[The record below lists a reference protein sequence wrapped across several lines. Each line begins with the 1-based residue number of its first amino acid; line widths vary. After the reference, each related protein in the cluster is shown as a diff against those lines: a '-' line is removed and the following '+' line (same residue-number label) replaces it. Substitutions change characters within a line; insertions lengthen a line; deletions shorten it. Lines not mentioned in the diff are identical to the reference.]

1 MPRKAIFIFIATVL
15 TIVPLFAQGKTGRG
29 YGPGMTGVY
38 YYNRDILDKS
48 PNLMADL
55 SKIRKGEGLK
65 EGASID
71 PDKVGPALLAELG
84 DDVMDVVIGNKQGHE
99 WMDNMMGGEGS
110 PSLDYMHR
118 LMGYRYLAG
127 FPIGMGMMGWGY
139 GPAGGY
145 YFMPG
150 YGRKRG
156 WCPLLGYSS
165 YSTNNINNFWKGG
178 HMMWNWGYGPG
189 MMGGWYGGWGGMFM
203 GLIFLIVLILAIY
216 LIVRAAR
223 GHGLG
228 GSPFNES
235 PLDILKKR
243 YAKGEISKDD
253 FEKMKKDL
261 S

>member
-1 MPRKAIFIFIATVL
+1 
-15 TIVPLFAQGKTGRG
+15 
-29 YGPGMTGVY
+29 
-38 YYNRDILDKS
+38 
-48 PNLMADL
+48 
-55 SKIRKGEGLK
+55 
-65 EGASID
+65 
-71 PDKVGPALLAELG
+71 
-84 DDVMDVVIGNKQGHE
+84 
-99 WMDNMMGGEGS
+99 
-110 PSLDYMHR
+110 
-118 LMGYRYLAG
+118 
-127 FPIGMGMMGWGY
+127 
-139 GPAGGY
+139 
-145 YFMPG
+145 
-150 YGRKRG
+150 
-156 WCPLLGYSS
+156 
-165 YSTNNINNFWKGG
+165 
-178 HMMWNWGYGPG
+178 MWNWGYGPG